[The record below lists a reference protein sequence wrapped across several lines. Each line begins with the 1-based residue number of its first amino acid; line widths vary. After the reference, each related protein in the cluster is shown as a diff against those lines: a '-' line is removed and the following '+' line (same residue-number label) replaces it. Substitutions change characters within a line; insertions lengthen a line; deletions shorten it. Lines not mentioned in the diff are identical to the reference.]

1 MWAKPS
7 PIPLTCPAI
16 GVVFFARRMLQLE
29 PDGRY
34 ADVMEQAL
42 YNTVLAGMALDG
54 KSFFYVNPLSVD
66 PAACKRDER
75 LRHVK
80 SVRQKWFG
88 CACCPPNI
96 ARLASSVAQYA
107 YTQNEDTLFTHLYVG
122 GSVSKDFGGC
132 KLTMDMH
139 ASLPVTG
146 NAKAVIHTEKP
157 VKATLA
163 FRLPGWS
170 NSPSITCKGKEQAVK
185 AGYVYLSGLWQEG
198 DEITLDMPMPVRIWN
213 ADPRVRETI
222 GQVAFT
228 RGPVT
233 FCAEEADNGAD
244 LHLLRTASLDPSAVS
259 VQEDSIFGHPTVRL
273 TVPGKRMAPSPG
285 GLYRTAAAPVEED
298 VSITLIPY
306 YAWANRGEGEM
317 RVWLR
322 S

>member
-1 MWAKPS
+1 M
-7 PIPLTCPAI
+7 
-16 GVVFFARRMLQLE
+16 
-29 PDGRY
+29 
-34 ADVMEQAL
+34 
-42 YNTVLAGMALDG
+42 
-54 KSFFYVNPLSVD
+54 
-66 PAACKRDER
+66 
-75 LRHVK
+75 
-80 SVRQKWFG
+80 
-88 CACCPPNI
+88 
-96 ARLASSVAQYA
+96 
-107 YTQNEDTLFTHLYVG
+107 
-122 GSVSKDFGGC
+122 
-132 KLTMDMH
+132 
-139 ASLPVTG
+139 
-146 NAKAVIHTEKP
+146 
-157 VKATLA
+157 
-163 FRLPGWS
+163 
-170 NSPSITCKGKEQAVK
+170 
-185 AGYVYLSGLWQEG
+185 YLSGLWQEG